1 MKECSQGD
9 ISYVRLLNSQNEKD
23 FTNVILF
30 GANYNEYFPIK
41 NIYKALNIIK
51 PDALLV

>member
-1 MKECSQGD
+1 M
-9 ISYVRLLNSQNEKD
+9 SYIKLHNSQNDQD

-41 NIYKALNIIK
+41 NVYKALNIIK